1 MLWKES
7 LMSLKGKSKGSG
19 TSDSYDLV
27 FSNKTV
33 LDPVS
38 APSNLTSSVLCVTE
52 RSVRRLPDLCSSALR

>member
-33 LDPVS
+33 LDPVRAS
-38 APSNLTSSVLCVTE
+38 SNLPPSLTSSVPCVTE
-52 RSVRRLPDLCSSALR
+52 RSVPLA

>member
-33 LDPVS
+33 LDPVRAS
-38 APSNLTSSVLCVTE
+38 SNLPPSLTSSVPCRE
-52 RSVRRLPDLCSSALR
+52 RD